1 MADSDKPSPREDSKP
16 TDVVLVHGRSEDGE
30 GIRVLRTRNGEL
42 FSGELRALKHGVPVG
57 SGEIVTLT
65 QRAEH
70 PLLFDVNTQLQLP
83 EGTATSERPGHAG
96 PARVSSDAYR
106 ANYDTIFKRQGYDP
120 AIN

>member
-1 MADSDKPSPREDSKP
+1 MADSDKPSPRKDSKP

-42 FSGELRALKHGVPVG
+42 LAGELRALKHGVPVG

-65 QRAEH
+65 PRAEH
-70 PLLFDVNTQLQLP
+70 PLLFDVNTQVQLP
-83 EGTATSERPGHAG
+83 EGAPTSGQAGHAG

-106 ANYDTIFKRQGYDP
+106 ANYDTIFKRPGFDP
-120 AIN
+120 SIN